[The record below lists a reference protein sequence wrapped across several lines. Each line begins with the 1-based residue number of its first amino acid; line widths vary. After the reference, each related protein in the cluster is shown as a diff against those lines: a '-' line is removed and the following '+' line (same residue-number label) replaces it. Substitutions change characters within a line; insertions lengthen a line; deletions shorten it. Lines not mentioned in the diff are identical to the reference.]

1 MFVSWF
7 RRSIVV
13 FLTTLLSIT
22 PFTTAF
28 ATTPEFITVPV
39 DETYEVVQCDGFT
52 VIEHLGGEIK
62 VSFHSDQDGLVQM
75 RITRVAV
82 LDTFSN
88 SETGA
93 SLSSPLVGIDKLD
106 FNRDRSH
113 TVAVV
118 GMRTHLVVPGVGLI
132 FIDAGRFVYDSST
145 DSWVF
150 EAGRHDNFDDAL
162 PALCSALG

>member
-1 MFVSWF
+1 
-7 RRSIVV
+7 
-13 FLTTLLSIT
+13 
-22 PFTTAF
+22 
-28 ATTPEFITVPV
+28 
-39 DETYEVVQCDGFT
+39 
-52 VIEHLGGEIK
+52 
-62 VSFHSDQDGLVQM
+62 M

-106 FNRDRSH
+106 FNLDRSH

-132 FIDAGRFVYDSST
+132 FMDAGRFVYNSST

-150 EAGRHDNFDDAL
+150 EAGRHDSFDDML